1 MNFKKTTRDN
11 KITKTK
17 SWNTKGVWTYL
28 HCSQKMAGG
37 QKDPEYE
44 RPKYIS
50 AFARIIL
57 DSNAVDNND
66 MRNAYRTMR
75 ENIASSI

>member
-1 MNFKKTTRDN
+1 
-11 KITKTK
+11 
-17 SWNTKGVWTYL
+17 
-28 HCSQKMAGG
+28 MAGG